1 MYIVYL
7 FIFNQ
12 GVPLTAVDIKL
23 FDDDFNKFEP
33 HEACWDIKKR
43 GASGETILHLCL
55 VGDSE
60 IHLSIANILLEMYP
74 KMALDFYEGDEY
86 YGKTPHTSR
95 RLIYV
100 RFVMGIDITVTRIY
114 FVNYEFST

>member
-1 MYIVYL
+1 MIPTPNDLSIYL
-7 FIFNQ
+7 SLRQ

-23 FDDDFNKFEP
+23 FDDEFNKFEP

-43 GASGETILHLCL
+43 GADGETILHLCL

-60 IHLSIANILLEMYP
+60 THLTIANILLDMYP

-86 YGKTPHTSR
+86 YGEKLRS
-95 RLIYV
+95 LQIV
-100 RFVMGIDITVTRIY
+100 RVTVCD
-114 FVNYEFST
+114 SCLSQ